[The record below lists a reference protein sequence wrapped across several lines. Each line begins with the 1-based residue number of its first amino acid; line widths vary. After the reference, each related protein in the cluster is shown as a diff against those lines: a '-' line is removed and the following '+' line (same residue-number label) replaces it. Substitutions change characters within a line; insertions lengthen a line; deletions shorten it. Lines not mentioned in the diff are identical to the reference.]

1 VYIPKGSLL
10 TKRYHAANRDRAL
23 FEHPIGLENAS
34 DHIAFGQ
41 GIHSFWCDAGAQGHA
56 GRIQRVAVTS
66 G

>member
-1 VYIPKGSLL
+1 MHIPKGSLL
-10 TKRYHAANRDRAL
+10 TKRYHAANRGRAL
-23 FEHPIGLENAS
+23 FEHSNGLESAS

-41 GIHSFWCDAGAQGHA
+41 GVHFFWCDAGAQGHA